1 MNTQLNTNTNSTQ
14 TKENKIMS
22 NTNQFIAGL
31 IPTKDEVAHYI
42 PRKHSGIEVQTI
54 LDWCVKNRINALL
67 FGGAGTGKSELG
79 RWYASQRQ
87 LPFAQLSANTAM
99 SANEFQGNWVNVDG
113 KLTWKDSVYVDII
126 RHGGVLQFEEID
138 QLSDNVQFYL
148 HSLAD
153 GSRSITLTAHN
164 YEVVKAHPDLLII
177 GSYNPNYR
185 GRNPLSESWADRF
198 QMKLEYDY
206 NRDIESQYIN
216 SPALLELMYGMRST
230 SVGASTSTN
239 SNRST
244 IFETPVTGRMGKTF
258 EAIAHDL
265 GYELACEVFA
275 NNFTPEERPAVRM
288 LLEGAS
294 WNIKDELN
302 LENNSITTEH
312 ESV

>member
-42 PRKHSGIEVQTI
+42 PRKHSGVEIQTI
-54 LDWCVKNRINALL
+54 LDWCIKNRVNVLT
-67 FGGAGTGKSELG
+67 FGSAGTGKSELG

-87 LPFAQLSANTAM
+87 LPFGQLSANTAM

-164 YEVVKAHPDLLII
+164 YEVVKAHPDLLIL
-177 GSYNPNYR
+177 GSYNPSYR
-185 GRNPLSESWADRF
+185 RRKPLSESWADRF
-198 QMKLEYDY
+198 QMKLEYEND
-206 NRDIESQYIN
+206 RFIESQYIQ
-216 SPALLELMYGMRST
+216 SEALLDLMYQIRST
-230 SVGASTSTN
+230 SVSTATQ
-239 SNRST
+239 SNKST
-244 IFETPVTGRMGKTF
+244 IFETPTTGRMGLTF
-258 EAIAHDL
+258 EKIAKELSFD
-265 GYELACEVFA
+265 LACEVFA
-275 NNFTPEERPAVRM
+275 NNYTPEERPAIRM
-288 LLEGAS
+288 LLEGSA
-294 WNIKDELN
+294 WNIQDN
-302 LENNSITTEH
+302 LGFSNEIITEH
-312 ESV
+312 AKA